1 MVDTDTGIDD
11 ALALLWLAAQPDVEI
26 VGITAVYGNCV
37 VDDALRNIG
46 HVLSLVGLDDVP
58 VARGADGPLEAE
70 AHIAHYV
77 HGHDGL
83 GDVVADRPLPRVLLD
98 VPAAERL
105 VEVARASP
113 GEIDLLTLG
122 PLTNVALALRAEPR
136 LQTLFRSVTI
146 MGGSGPFPELGR
158 TDMVDANVQ
167 NDGPAAREVFT
178 APAGSR
184 LMVGVNATSQVI
196 TEESHVA
203 ALRDSGT
210 PTGTFAAD
218 VLATYLD
225 FYRNAWGRRVSPV
238 HDGLAAALMVHP
250 EWIAE
255 SVTGPV
261 GITHD
266 GFATRGRVLVT
277 PDGAA
282 TDWRPDG
289 SAPDDDP
296 STHTTAVTA
305 VRTDLF
311 LPSFVDALIHGAR
324 S

>member
-1 MVDTDTGIDD
+1 
-11 ALALLWLAAQPDVEI
+11 
-26 VGITAVYGNCV
+26 
-37 VDDALRNIG
+37 
-46 HVLSLVGLDDVP
+46 
-58 VARGADGPLEAE
+58 
-70 AHIAHYV
+70 
-77 HGHDGL
+77 
-83 GDVVADRPLPRVLLD
+83 
-98 VPAAERL
+98 
-105 VEVARASP
+105 
-113 GEIDLLTLG
+113 
-122 PLTNVALALRAEPR
+122 
-136 LQTLFRSVTI
+136 

-196 TEESHVA
+196 TDESHVA

-296 STHTTAVTA
+296 ATHTTAVTA